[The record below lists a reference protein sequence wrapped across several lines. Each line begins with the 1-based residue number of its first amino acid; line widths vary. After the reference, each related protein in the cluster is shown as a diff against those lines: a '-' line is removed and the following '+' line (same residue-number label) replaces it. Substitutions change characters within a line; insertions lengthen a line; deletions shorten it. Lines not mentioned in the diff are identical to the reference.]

1 MNRIGLAVMAVGLVG
16 LVAPDVQANRCLVQD
31 DSAGRSLQPGG
42 SGGGET
48 SGTRLWVARY
58 RLLPAGS
65 VLIENIQGDID
76 IEGWDRAEVQVAVIK
91 KAAGPEANP
100 DDVHID
106 VESRDQRLV
115 LRTVYPGQSAESVR
129 VDYRLRV
136 PRQVRLERLRTVDGS
151 IKVKQIE
158 GSVDARTLN
167 GNIEQLEVSG
177 SVVARAINGNIAVS
191 LRALPEPPAPVD
203 LDTVNGHLL
212 LSLPPQANADLQLST
227 VAGRVDSRYTFTV
240 SDVPGDTT
248 WRTRLGRGGTAVR
261 LRTIRGDI
269 RVTENEELL

>member
-1 MNRIGLAVMAVGLVG
+1 MRRIALAVMAVGLVG
-16 LVAPDVQANRCLVQD
+16 LVPPDVQANRCLVQD
-31 DSAGRSLQPGG
+31 DPAGRSSRPGG
-42 SGGGET
+42 AGGGT
-48 SGTRLWVARY
+48 SEARLWLASY
-58 RLLPAGS
+58 PLMPAGS
-65 VLIENIQGDID
+65 VVVENVQGDID

-91 KAAGPEANP
+91 KAGGPGANP

-106 VESRDQRLV
+106 VESHDRRLV
-115 LRTVYPGQSAESVR
+115 LRTVYPGQSADPVR

-191 LRALPEPPAPVD
+191 LRALPEPPAPID

-212 LSLPPQANADLQLST
+212 LSLPSGANADLQLST

-240 SDVPGDTT
+240 SDVPGDNT
-248 WRTRLGRGGTAVR
+248 WRTRLGRGGTVVR